1 MARED
6 SGERQRLGLKDE
18 QEEGISS
25 ERWGP
30 DKGET
35 GEGFAVTQR
44 MGSGCM
50 FLSCECVRV
59 TLLGE
64 ATQQMYR
71 ILEKTPGS
79 KKGRQVLTR
88 RRKRLI

>member
-6 SGERQRLGLKDE
+6 SGERQRLRLKDE

-50 FLSCECVRV
+50 FLSCEGV
-59 TLLGE
+59 
-64 ATQQMYR
+64 
-71 ILEKTPGS
+71 
-79 KKGRQVLTR
+79 
-88 RRKRLI
+88 